1 MGRITSKRN
10 NRGGSTGTGTG
21 TGVLTRGQSLALY
34 GVSTTSSYLDLRS
47 RRLEKKL
54 VVSKKKQRGD
64 EKRNPSSGKKSVGSR
79 NRREKRD
86 RLSGMEGGGQ
96 ENNEKLEGPFGDNE
110 TASEPERGAR
120 ESTPCSLIRDSNK
133 LLTPSSS
140 NICSAKSATH
150 QTCGPTSQRVVPS
163 EREINDLFGK
173 PEELQQKNFTEK
185 YNFDPVTEQ
194 PLPGRFEWEKL
205 DPPK

>member
-10 NRGGSTGTGTG
+10 NRGGG

-54 VVSKKKQRGD
+54 VVSKKKQRGGD
-64 EKRNPSSGKKSVGSR
+64 EKRNPSSAKRSVGSR
-79 NRREKRD
+79 NRREER
-86 RLSGMEGGGQ
+86 RQLSGMEGAAE
-96 ENNEKLEGPFGDNE
+96 ENNEKLQGPFGDNE
-110 TASEPERGAR
+110 TASREAR
-120 ESTPCSLIRDSNK
+120 ESTPCSLIRDSK
-133 LLTPSSS
+133 SLTPSSS
-140 NICSAKSATH
+140 NNCSAKSTTH
-150 QTCGPTSQRVVPS
+150 QTGGPASQRVIPS
-163 EREINDLFGK
+163 EREINDIFGK

>member
-10 NRGGSTGTGTG
+10 NRGGG

-54 VVSKKKQRGD
+54 VVSKKKQRGY
-64 EKRNPSSGKKSVGSR
+64 EKRNPSSAKKSVGSR
-79 NRREKRD
+79 NRSEERD
-86 RLSGMEGGGQ
+86 PLSGMEGGAE
-96 ENNEKLEGPFGDNE
+96 ENNEKLQGPFGDNE
-110 TASEPERGAR
+110 TASREAR
-120 ESTPCSLIRDSNK
+120 ESTPCCLIRDSNK
-133 LLTPSSS
+133 SLTPSSS
-140 NICSAKSATH
+140 NNCSAKPTTH
-150 QTCGPTSQRVVPS
+150 QTGGHTSQRVIPS